1 MNLIAPSLLSA
12 DFLNLE
18 ADIEMVNRSEAD
30 WFHCDVMDGR
40 FVPEAD
46 WFHCDVMDGRFVPN
60 ISFGIPV
67 VQAIKK
73 KAQKPLD
80 VHLMIVEPEKYFEAF
95 AKAGA
100 DIITFHYEACNHIH
114 RAVQQ
119 IKALGIHAGVVLNP
133 HTPVSV
139 LEDILGDLDL
149 VLLMSVNPGFGGQQF
164 IERTYEKIKKL
175 RLMINEQHATAL
187 IEVDGKLRLMINEQ
201 HASALI
207 EVDGGVNTKNAKALF
222 EAGADVLVAGNA
234 VFKSENPMET
244 IRELKSC

>member
-1 MNLIAPSLLSA
+1 MKLIAPSLLSA

-18 ADIEMVNRSEAD
+18 RDIEMVNQS
-30 WFHCDVMDGR
+30 
-40 FVPEAD
+40 EAD

-100 DIITFHYEACNHIH
+100 DIITFHYETCDHIH

-119 IKALGIHAGVVLNP
+119 IKALGVKAGVVLNP
-133 HTPVSV
+133 HTPVVV
-139 LEDILGDLDL
+139 LEDILDDLDL
-149 VLLMSVNPGFGGQQF
+149 VLVMSVNPGFGGQQF
-164 IERTYEKIKKL
+164 IERTYEKIRKL
-175 RLMINEQHATAL
+175 RSMIAEQNAH
-187 IEVDGKLRLMINEQ
+187 
-201 HASALI
+201 ALI
-207 EVDGGVNTKNAKALF
+207 EVDGGVNTQNAKALF

-234 VFKSENPMET
+234 VFKSENPVET
-244 IRELKSC
+244 IKKMRNAE

>member
-1 MNLIAPSLLSA
+1 MIKVAPSLLAA
-12 DFLNLE
+12 DYLNLGGEIRRMAE
-18 ADIEMVNRSEAD
+18 AGAD
-30 WFHCDVMDGR
+30 YLHY
-40 FVPEAD
+40 
-46 WFHCDVMDGRFVPN
+46 DVMDGRFVPN

-100 DIITFHYEACNHIH
+100 DIITFHYEACTHIH

-133 HTPVSV
+133 HTHVAV

-164 IERTYEKIKKL
+164 IERTYEKIRKL
-175 RLMINEQHATAL
+175 RLMIAEQHATAL
-187 IEVDGKLRLMINEQ
+187 IEVDG
-201 HASALI
+201 
-207 EVDGGVNTKNAKALF
+207 GVNTQNAKSLF

-234 VFKSENPMET
+234 VFKSDNPIET
-244 IRELKSC
+244 IKQLKL

>member
-1 MNLIAPSLLSA
+1 MQHLIAPSLLSA

-18 ADIEMVNRSEAD
+18 RDVEMVNRS
-30 WFHCDVMDGR
+30 
-40 FVPEAD
+40 EAD

-95 AKAGA
+95 AQAGA
-100 DIITFHYEACNHIH
+100 DIITFHYEACTHIH

-133 HTPVSV
+133 HTPVAV
-139 LEDILGDLDL
+139 LEDILCDLDV

-164 IERTYEKIKKL
+164 IERTYDKIRKL
-175 RLMINEQHATAL
+175 RSMIVEQNAT
-187 IEVDGKLRLMINEQ
+187 
-201 HASALI
+201 ALI
-207 EVDGGVNTKNAKALF
+207 EVDGGVNTQNAKALF
-222 EAGADVLVAGNA
+222 EAGSDVLVAGNA
-234 VFKSENPMET
+234 VFKSENPEET
-244 IRELKSC
+244 IKLMRNS